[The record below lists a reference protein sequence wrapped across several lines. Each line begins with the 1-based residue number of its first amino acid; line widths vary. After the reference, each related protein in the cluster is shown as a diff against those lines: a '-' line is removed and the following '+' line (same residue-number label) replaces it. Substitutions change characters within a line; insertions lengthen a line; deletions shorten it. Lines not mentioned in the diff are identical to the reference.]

1 MPELLEFGHFFCIFA
16 PKIGSKKLF
25 LTMKNLKRHYEKPTM
40 QVYEIR
46 ETPRILADSSGL
58 NAPA

>member
-1 MPELLEFGHFFCIFA
+1 M
-16 PKIGSKKLF
+16 KI
-25 LTMKNLKRHYEKPTM
+25 LKRHYEKPTM

-58 NAPA
+58 NDYDKKDPLNW